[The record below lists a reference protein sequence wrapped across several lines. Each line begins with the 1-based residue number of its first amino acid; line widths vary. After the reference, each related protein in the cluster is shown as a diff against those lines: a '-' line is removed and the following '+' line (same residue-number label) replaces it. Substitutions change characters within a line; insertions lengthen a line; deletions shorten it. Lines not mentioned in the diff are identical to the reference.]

1 MRMAKVYFVGAGPG
15 DPDLITLKGY
25 ELLRSAEVLVYTGS
39 LINPELVS
47 KSPALL
53 KVDSWGMSLEEIVEL
68 MAKEA
73 QEGKR
78 VVRLHSGDPSI
89 YGSIVEQMVELDK
102 RGVDYEVIPGVSSL
116 FAASA
121 ALKTQY
127 TLKGVSEVLIITRP
141 SGQTLEDDELAQL
154 SAHKASL
161 VIFLGSDR
169 IEEVVS
175 KIRRPSDTPVAV
187 VYHASWPDQKVIV
200 GTLSDIAEKVRREGI
215 SRSALIIIGEVVDPK
230 SRYERSVLY
239 S

>member
-1 MRMAKVYFVGAGPG
+1 MARVFFVGAGPG
-15 DPDLITLKGY
+15 DPDLITLKGD

-39 LINPELVS
+39 LVNPELIS
-47 KSPALL
+47 RSSAPI

-73 QEGKR
+73 KEGKK

-121 ALKTQY
+121 ALRTQY
-127 TLKGVSEVLIITRP
+127 TLKGVSEALIITRP
-141 SGQTLEDDELAQL
+141 SGQTLEDDELEEL

-175 KIRRPSDTPVAV
+175 KIRRPPDTPAAV

-200 GTLSDIAEKVRREGI
+200 GTLSDIAERAKREGI

-230 SRYERSVLY
+230 LRYERSVLY